1 MDTARQNKENNRR
14 NREGRF
20 LDGTSLAVSQ
30 AGVNDLIA
38 PEYSHHRRLLA
49 RGSRHSSIALFVVA
63 AGKIRAEYKREKTSP
78 VTKINGKAF
87 YDGFINRN

>member
-1 MDTARQNKENNRR
+1 MVIALHNVRFWGQSGHGAAQKTLPDLRRDTARQNKENNRR

-38 PEYSHHRRLLA
+38 PEYSHHRLA
-49 RGSRHSSIALFVVA
+49 SSQRIA
-63 AGKIRAEYKREKTSP
+63 T
-78 VTKINGKAF
+78 
-87 YDGFINRN
+87 

>member
-14 NREGRF
+14 NREGPF

-38 PEYSHHRRLLA
+38 LLFA
-49 RGSRHSSIALFVVA
+49 PPPASSQRIA
-63 AGKIRAEYKREKTSP
+63 T
-78 VTKINGKAF
+78 
-87 YDGFINRN
+87 